1 MFGCQIWH
9 IGGGG
14 NSYVLSDVTV
24 LAAALSRP
32 DYAHCALCCARLAG
46 GNFLP
51 CAGAGTG
58 PGQVLT
64 HSWAGMGRVTTT
76 TTLHP
81 AQPLMYCNN
90 VLHEHMM
97 QKQKH
102 RRILCFPIPRTM
114 PIFIRSKLFF
124 SSLWLFL
131 LQYWMVVSSLT
142 LNAFLTWYNTAMSAT
157 TVTPFDKIQSQCIW
171 ICVSCRTR
179 VSSSNNRYVQI
190 LLRMSYIVSP
200 CNAKLAIFSAS
211 SMKTIFISFLL
222 TVGNPACTNNSA

>member
-1 MFGCQIWH
+1 M
-9 IGGGG
+9 
-14 NSYVLSDVTV
+14 LSDVTV

-76 TTLHP
+76 TLHP

-102 RRILCFPIPRTM
+102 SRILCFLIPRTM
-114 PIFIRSKLFF
+114 PIFIRSKQFFLQFGSSFF
-124 SSLWLFL
+124 SI
-131 LQYWMVVSSLT
+131 VSSLT
-142 LNAFLTWYNTAMSAT
+142 FLTGYNTAMSAT
-157 TVTPFDKIQSQCIW
+157 TATPF
-171 ICVSCRTR
+171 R
-179 VSSSNNRYVQI
+179 
-190 LLRMSYIVSP
+190 
-200 CNAKLAIFSAS
+200 
-211 SMKTIFISFLL
+211 
-222 TVGNPACTNNSA
+222 

>member
-1 MFGCQIWH
+1 M
-9 IGGGG
+9 
-14 NSYVLSDVTV
+14 LSDVTV

-76 TTLHP
+76 ITLHP

-102 RRILCFPIPRTM
+102 ILHP
-114 PIFIRSKLFF
+114 LFSDTEDHANF
-124 SSLWLFL
+124 CSF
-131 LQYWMVVSSLT
+131 
-142 LNAFLTWYNTAMSAT
+142 
-157 TVTPFDKIQSQCIW
+157 
-171 ICVSCRTR
+171 
-179 VSSSNNRYVQI
+179 
-190 LLRMSYIVSP
+190 
-200 CNAKLAIFSAS
+200 
-211 SMKTIFISFLL
+211 KTIFFFTLALPSSELNGCLQFDTQCILNM
-222 TVGNPACTNNSA
+222 VHCHVCNNCHTLSMMAKSR

>member
-1 MFGCQIWH
+1 M
-9 IGGGG
+9 
-14 NSYVLSDVTV
+14 LSDVTV

-102 RRILCFPIPRTM
+102 RSILHP
-114 PIFIRSKLFF
+114 LFSDTEDHANFYSFKTIF
-124 SSLWLFL
+124 SSVWLFL
-131 LQYWMVVSSLT
+131 LQYCLQFDILNRVQHCHVCNNCHT
-142 LNAFLTWYNTAMSAT
+142 L
-157 TVTPFDKIQSQCIW
+157 
-171 ICVSCRTR
+171 
-179 VSSSNNRYVQI
+179 
-190 LLRMSYIVSP
+190 
-200 CNAKLAIFSAS
+200 
-211 SMKTIFISFLL
+211 SMMDQK
-222 TVGNPACTNNSA
+222 